1 MSLLQTIRTGKTQG
15 PPRLLVYGTEGI
27 GKSTFGASAP
37 NPIFIPT
44 EDGLDNIDCASF
56 PLCKTFTDVTNCLET
71 LLNEPHD
78 FRTVVLDTLDWLE
91 RLIWDHTCTQYRAD
105 NIEKVDGGYGKG
117 YTIVLTHWRKFIDL
131 LRSLREQ
138 RGMIII
144 LLAHAQVKQHVDP
157 ETTAFDQFL
166 PKLHKNANAL
176 IVEWCDA
183 ILMATRE
190 YGAAKGEKSGGQR
203 ILRCER
209 SAACSAKNRYGL
221 PEILPLDWKSLYA
234 ALVAGAQ
241 K

>member
-1 MSLLQTIRTGKTQG
+1 M
-15 PPRLLVYGTEGI
+15 VYGTEGI

-37 NPIFIPT
+37 KPIFLPT

-56 PLCKTFTDVTNCLET
+56 PLCRTFTEVMDCLET

-78 FRTVVLDTLDWLE
+78 YRTVVVDTLDWLE
-91 RLIWDHTCTQYRAD
+91 RLIWDHTCAQYRVE

-117 YTIVLTHWRKFIDL
+117 YTIVLTHWRKFIDT

-176 IVEWCDA
+176 VVEWCDA

-221 PEILPLDWKSLYA
+221 PDVLPLNWKDLYT
-234 ALVAGAQ
+234 ALVAGAT

>member
-1 MSLLQTIRTGKTQG
+1 MSLLQTIRAGKTQG
-15 PPRLLVYGTEGI
+15 PPRLLIYGTEGI

-37 NPIFIPT
+37 KPIFIPT

-56 PLCKTFTDVTNCLET
+56 PLCKTFTEVMNCLEA
-71 LLNEPHD
+71 LLNDPHD
-78 FRTVVLDTLDWLE
+78 YQTVVVDTLDWLE
-91 RLIWDHTCTQYRAD
+91 RLIWDHTCQQYRAD

-117 YTIVLTHWRKFIDL
+117 YTIVLTHWRKFIDT

-144 LLAHAQVKQHVDP
+144 LLA
-157 ETTAFDQFL
+157 
-166 PKLHKNANAL
+166 NAL
-176 IVEWCDA
+176 VVEWCDA

-221 PEILPLDWKSLYA
+221 PDILPLSWKDLYG